1 MPGVSHNPNRMG
13 GNMIASR
20 SSGAERVQS
29 VDDDMNREII
39 VGLDI
44 GTTKICV
51 IVASPDRDGTAVDIL
66 GVGMAESS
74 GLNRGV
80 VVNIEKTV
88 RCIQTAVERAELSSG
103 VSIRDVV
110 VGIAGDHIESF
121 QTRNIVA
128 ISNTSSEI
136 TAADVRRLVEDA
148 HNIAIPSDRRI
159 IHIFPQDFVIDGQDG
174 ITDPV
179 GMSGVRMEANVHV
192 VTGLVTAIQN
202 IYRCVERAGLRVQD
216 LVLEPIASSHAV
228 LDQEEKEV
236 GVALVDIGGGTTDI
250 AIFEE
255 GVIRHTAMFGIA
267 GNKVTDD
274 VKKGLGVIQNQ
285 AEAVKLTY
293 GHALQESIMRDEMF
307 MIPGINGRKPME
319 VTKSLLCQII
329 QPRMEEIFEF
339 AFAEIRRSGYSRNLS
354 AGVVITGGCSQ
365 MRGAAELAE
374 QVFGIPVKT
383 GIPGGTIRGG
393 LAPEVQSP
401 MYATAVGLVLYAL
414 HSMSHAHIDDRE
426 EEAPAQRRLD
436 VPAKYGGFIDR
447 IKGFF
452 EQL

>member
-1 MPGVSHNPNRMG
+1 
-13 GNMIASR
+13 MIASK
-20 SSGAERVQS
+20 SAGAERVQS
-29 VDDDMNREII
+29 SEDDANREII

-51 IVASPDRDGTAVDIL
+51 IVASPDQDGNAVNIL

-103 VSIRDVV
+103 VAIRDVV

-159 IHIFPQDFVIDGQDG
+159 IHIFPQDFIIDGQDG

-228 LDQEEKEV
+228 LDQAEKEV
-236 GVALVDIGGGTTDI
+236 GVALVDIGGGTTDV

-285 AEAVKLTY
+285 AEAVKLSY

-414 HSMSHAHIDDRE
+414 HTMSHATI
-426 EEAPAQRRLD
+426 EADTHDEPIAPRSTG
-436 VPAKYGGFIDR
+436 VPVKYGKFIEKV
-447 IKGFF
+447 KGFF

>member
-1 MPGVSHNPNRMG
+1 
-13 GNMIASR
+13 MIASR
-20 SSGAERVQS
+20 NVTIDRAHS
-29 VDDDMNREII
+29 VDEESRRDII

-51 IVASPDRDGTAVDIL
+51 IVASPDHDQNTVNIL

-74 GLNRGV
+74 GLSRGV

-88 RCIQTAVERAELSSG
+88 RSIELAVERAEMSSG
-103 VSIRDVV
+103 VEIDEVV

-136 TAADVRRLVEDA
+136 TKADVSRLVEDA
-148 HNIAIPSDRRI
+148 RNIAIPSDRRI
-159 IHIFPQDFVIDGQDG
+159 LHIFPQDFVIDGQDG
-174 ITDPV
+174 VTDPV

-202 IYRCVERAGLRVQD
+202 IYRCVERAGLRVSD

-255 GVIRHTAMFGIA
+255 GIIRHTAMFGIA

-274 VKKGLGVIQNQ
+274 IKKGLGIIQTQ
-285 AEAVKLTY
+285 AESIKLSY

-319 VTKSLLCQII
+319 ATKSLLCQVI

-339 AFAEIRRSGYSRNLS
+339 AFAEIKRSGFARNLS
-354 AGVVITGGCSQ
+354 AGIVITGGCAQ

-374 QVFGIPVKT
+374 QVFGIPVKI
-383 GIPGGTIRGG
+383 GIPTGVIQGG

-414 HSMSHAHIDDRE
+414 RTYSYASH
-426 EEAPAQRRLD
+426 EAPLHD
-436 VPAKYGGFIDR
+436 VQTPHGGPSARVAGYKSFMTKV
-447 IKGFF
+447 KGFF

>member
-1 MPGVSHNPNRMG
+1 
-13 GNMIASR
+13 
-20 SSGAERVQS
+20 
-29 VDDDMNREII
+29 
-39 VGLDI
+39 
-44 GTTKICV
+44 
-51 IVASPDRDGTAVDIL
+51 
-66 GVGMAESS
+66 
-74 GLNRGV
+74 
-80 VVNIEKTV
+80 
-88 RCIQTAVERAELSSG
+88 
-103 VSIRDVV
+103 
-110 VGIAGDHIESF
+110 
-121 QTRNIVA
+121 
-128 ISNTSSEI
+128 
-136 TAADVRRLVEDA
+136 VRRLVEDA

-401 MYATAVGLVLYAL
+401 TYATAVGLVLYAL

>member
-1 MPGVSHNPNRMG
+1 
-13 GNMIASR
+13 MIASR

-51 IVASPDRDGTAVDIL
+51 IVASPDRDGNAVDIL

>member
-1 MPGVSHNPNRMG
+1 
-13 GNMIASR
+13 MIASR

-51 IVASPDRDGTAVDIL
+51 IVASPDRDGNAVDIL

-426 EEAPAQRRLD
+426 EEASAQRRLD

>member
-1 MPGVSHNPNRMG
+1 
-13 GNMIASR
+13 
-20 SSGAERVQS
+20 
-29 VDDDMNREII
+29 MNREVI

-51 IVASPDRDGTAVDIL
+51 IVASPDRDGNTVDIL

-74 GLNRGV
+74 VLNRGV

-88 RCIQTAVERAELSSG
+88 KCIQTAVERAEISSG
-103 VSIRDVV
+103 VAIRDVV

-128 ISNTSSEI
+128 ISNTGSEI

-236 GVALVDIGGGTTDI
+236 GV
-250 AIFEE
+250 
-255 GVIRHTAMFGIA
+255 
-267 GNKVTDD
+267 
-274 VKKGLGVIQNQ
+274 
-285 AEAVKLTY
+285 
-293 GHALQESIMRDEMF
+293 
-307 MIPGINGRKPME
+307 
-319 VTKSLLCQII
+319 
-329 QPRMEEIFEF
+329 
-339 AFAEIRRSGYSRNLS
+339 
-354 AGVVITGGCSQ
+354 
-365 MRGAAELAE
+365 
-374 QVFGIPVKT
+374 
-383 GIPGGTIRGG
+383 
-393 LAPEVQSP
+393 
-401 MYATAVGLVLYAL
+401 
-414 HSMSHAHIDDRE
+414 
-426 EEAPAQRRLD
+426 
-436 VPAKYGGFIDR
+436 
-447 IKGFF
+447 
-452 EQL
+452 

>member
-1 MPGVSHNPNRMG
+1 
-13 GNMIASR
+13 MIASR
-20 SSGAERVQS
+20 NASLDRSQS
-29 VDDDMNREII
+29 IDDDSRRDII

-44 GTTKICV
+44 GTTKVCV
-51 IVASPDRDGTAVDIL
+51 IVAAPDHDQNTVNIL

-74 GLNRGV
+74 GLSRGV

-88 RCIQTAVERAELSSG
+88 RSIELAVERAEMSSG
-103 VSIRDVV
+103 VAIDEVV

-136 TAADVRRLVEDA
+136 TKADVSRLVEDA
-148 HNIAIPSDRRI
+148 RNIAIPSDRRI
-159 IHIFPQDFVIDGQDG
+159 LHMFPQDFIIDGQDG
-174 ITDPV
+174 VTDPV

-202 IYRCVERAGLRVQD
+202 IYRCVERAGLRVSE

-228 LDQEEKEV
+228 LDQAEKEV
-236 GVALVDIGGGTTDI
+236 GVAIIDIGGGTTDI

-274 VKKGLGVIQNQ
+274 IRKGLGIIQTH
-285 AEAVKLTY
+285 AESIKLSY

-307 MIPGINGRKPME
+307 MIAGINGRKPME
-319 VTKSLLCQII
+319 ATKSLLCQII

-339 AFAEIRRSGYSRNLS
+339 AFAEIKRSGFARNLS
-354 AGVVITGGCSQ
+354 AGIVITGGCAQ

-383 GIPGGTIRGG
+383 GIPTGVIQGG

-414 HSMSHAHIDDRE
+414 NTMSFSSK
-426 EEAPAQRRLD
+426 EAPLHDIQTPSGG
-436 VPAKYGGFIDR
+436 PARHVVGYKNFMTKV
-447 IKGFF
+447 KGFF

>member
-13 GNMIASR
+13 GIMIASR

-51 IVASPDRDGTAVDIL
+51 IVASPDRDGNAVDIL

-103 VSIRDVV
+103 VTIRDVV